1 MNDPLCSYNPGHSIL
16 IIFIISVQVLFASS
30 QTGLDLQYNKL
41 CIGYDAR
48 VAERL
53 SGRLYDRN

>member
-16 IIFIISVQVLFASS
+16 IIFIISVQVLFAAS

-41 CIGYDAR
+41 CMRYDSR

>member
-1 MNDPLCSYNPGHSIL
+1 MNDPLYNYSPGHSIL
-16 IIFIISVQVLFASS
+16 TIFIISVQVLFAAS

-41 CIGYDAR
+41 CIGYDSR

-53 SGRLYDRN
+53 SGQLYERN